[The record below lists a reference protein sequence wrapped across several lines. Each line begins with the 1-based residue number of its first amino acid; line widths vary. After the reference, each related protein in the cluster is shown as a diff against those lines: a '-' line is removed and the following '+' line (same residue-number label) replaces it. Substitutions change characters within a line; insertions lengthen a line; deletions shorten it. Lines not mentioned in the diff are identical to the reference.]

1 MSNWKSVY
9 EKWAAWDTLDS
20 SLKQELEKMKDNEIQ
35 LEDAFYTELTFGTG
49 GMRGILGPGINRMNV
64 YTVRKAV
71 SGLANNLLKRHE
83 DAKERGVVIAY
94 DSRYMSK
101 EFAEEAAKVLGYFG
115 IKSYVFE
122 SLRPTPLLSYTV
134 RHLKTAAGIMITA
147 SHNPPEYNGFK
158 VYNEQGAQITPQEAE
173 VIISEI
179 GKVGNEL
186 NVPYLEKEDAE
197 QRGLLNR
204 IGEEVDEA
212 YLAELLNISKLDEED
227 QDRGPFEI
235 VFTPL
240 HGTAFHLVTE
250 GLRQLGFTNVSVV
263 PEQAVPDP
271 EFSTVTSP
279 NPEEH
284 QAFEMAIELG
294 EKQGADL
301 LLGTDPDA
309 DRLGVAVK
317 NQQGVYQVLTGN
329 QLGVL
334 LLDYILSHTDKA
346 LLATARMIKTIV
358 TTELGRAVADYYSVP
373 TLETLTGFKFIAEKI
388 GEFEQ
393 TGETFIFGF
402 EESYGYLIDS
412 FARDKDAVQA
422 AVMASEMA
430 YYWKKQGKT
439 LLDALDVLFE
449 RHGYYIEDMTS
460 LTLKGKK
467 GSEQIQSL
475 MKQMRENTLK
485 EVAGLSVEVQED
497 YLTSERVHLKEN
509 RTETIDLPQENV
521 LKFILEDEVWIC
533 LRPSGTEPKIK
544 CYYGVCESTRD
555 QSEKQLTRLKEEM
568 EAKLD
573 QMIARS

>member
-9 EKWAAWDTLDS
+9 EKWDAWDTLDS
-20 SLKQELEKMKDNEIQ
+20 SLKQELEKMKDNETQ

-71 SGLANNLLKRHE
+71 SGLANNLLNRHE
-83 DAKERGVVIAY
+83 DAKERGVVVAY

-186 NVPYLEKEDAE
+186 NVPYIEKEDAE

-317 NQQGVYQVLTGN
+317 NEQGVYQVLTGN

-334 LLDYILSHTDKA
+334 LLDYILSHTDKTS
-346 LLATARMIKTIV
+346 LATARMIKTIV

-521 LKFILEDEVWIC
+521 LKFVLEDEVWIC